1 MLIDNYSLM
10 FRTWFLHLSR
20 RERSPRIVRC
30 EAGEGL
36 RSIDCPNAPH
46 PDCIF
51 DAIRPLPCGE
61 RGRRRGWKPL
71 PHAPIYLL
79 DPARFPCHRLA
90 MSDLALAPE
99 QPVLSPLAAEVA
111 RRRTFAIISH
121 PDAGKTT
128 LTEKLLLF
136 GGAINLAGQV
146 KAKGER
152 RNTRSDWMKIERE
165 RGISVVTSVMTFEFE
180 NLVFNLLDTPGH
192 EDFSEDT
199 YRTLTAVDSAVMV
212 IDAAKGIEERT
223 RKLFEVCRLRDIPII
238 TFINKMD
245 RESRDTFELL
255 DEIEKTL
262 ALDTTPMTWPVG
274 RGRDF
279 LGTYDIGTGGVRL
292 LEGGG
297 AKTGAAEQIDIA
309 DLAGRNANLDVNE
322 IKDELALVSEACE
335 PFELD
340 AFREGHLT
348 PVYFGSALR
357 NFGVGDLLQGLG
369 RFAPPPRA
377 QESNLRKVEASE
389 PRMTAFVF
397 KIQANMDPNHRD
409 RIAFARL
416 CSGKLTRGM
425 KARLVRTGKNMSLS
439 SPQFF
444 FAQDRALADEA
455 FAGDVVGIPNHGTL
469 RIGDTLSEGED
480 INFVGVPSFAPEI
493 VRRVRLTD
501 AMKAK
506 KLKEALQQM
515 SEEGVVQVFRPRDGA
530 PALVGVV
537 GPLQLDVLKAR
548 LDAEYSLPVDFEVS
562 EFQLARWISSDDRK
576 KLEAFIAA
584 NGSGVAD
591 DVDGDPVYLAKNE
604 FYLGY
609 TKERA
614 EGIVFSSIKDVKK
627 R

>member
-1 MLIDNYSLM
+1 
-10 FRTWFLHLSR
+10 
-20 RERSPRIVRC
+20 
-30 EAGEGL
+30 
-36 RSIDCPNAPH
+36 
-46 PDCIF
+46 
-51 DAIRPLPCGE
+51 
-61 RGRRRGWKPL
+61 
-71 PHAPIYLL
+71 
-79 DPARFPCHRLA
+79 
-90 MSDLALAPE
+90 MSDLALTAESP
-99 QPVLSPLAAEVA
+99 PRSPLAAEVA

-165 RGISVVTSVMTFEFE
+165 RGISVVTSVMTFEFD

-279 LGTYDIGTGGVRL
+279 LGTYDIETGGVRL

-297 AKTGAAEQIDIA
+297 AKTGAAQQIDIA
-309 DLAGRNANLDVNE
+309 DLAGRNANLDFNE
-322 IKDELALVSEACE
+322 VKDELALVSEACK

-357 NFGVGDLLQGLG
+357 NFGVGDLLEGLG

-425 KARLVRTGKNMSLS
+425 KAKLVRTGKNMSLS

-562 EFQLARWISSDDRK
+562 EFQLARWISSDNAK
-576 KLEAFIAA
+576 KLDAFIAA

-591 DVDGDPVYLAKNE
+591 DVDGDPVFLAKNE

-609 TKERA
+609 TRERA

-627 R
+627 SK